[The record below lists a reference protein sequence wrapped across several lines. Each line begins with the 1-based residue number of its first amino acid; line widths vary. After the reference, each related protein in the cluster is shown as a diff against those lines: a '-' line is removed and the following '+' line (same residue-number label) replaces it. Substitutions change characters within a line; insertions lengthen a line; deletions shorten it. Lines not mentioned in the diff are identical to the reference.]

1 MSQKRTYRTFTHK
14 EAVLRICCENFD
26 AVTAEIVR
34 QRGILEDY
42 IKRHADFRRSLEPLE
57 LLPGAPEVAE
67 RMARAA
73 RLVGV
78 GPRVALAILSGL
90 AMLLSW
96 VAAANEDVGIVI
108 VSIGII
114 GTLLLLV
121 ILGGWLLIQPERGE
135 ARPAAA

>member
-57 LLPGAPEVAE
+57 LLPGAPEVTE
-67 RMARAA
+67 CMARAA
-73 RLVGV
+73 L
-78 GPRVALAILSGL
+78 LAGL
-90 AMLLSW
+90 WPPS
-96 VAAANEDVGIVI
+96 
-108 VSIGII
+108 
-114 GTLLLLV
+114 
-121 ILGGWLLIQPERGE
+121 PERWPSLPHRPDS
-135 ARPAAA
+135 RPAPPRLSSRTAETSI